1 VSRSVSGE
9 LYDRERSPPIQV
21 AQVPQ
26 LIKAQQDFLVDLITE
41 HKQELEGKLQS
52 KKRRFT
58 NKALEKQFEVNEGF
72 KDLTARA
79 LSALKK
85 NNRSKAKRHLKELRD
100 SLKEHEEDLIIADTS
115 PNGWLAVAKVRGRS
129 DLPEEVRKKLEKA
142 DKEIWRARGYGQ
154 PKRKFGQIQEAGQ
167 GGDIRTR
174 RPQQKL
180 SPEELLH
187 NAAKQVR
194 AGSCSHCRGD
204 NHFYRECPEI
214 WKKVKEA
221 RDERAK
227 GQVAAN

>member
-1 VSRSVSGE
+1 VSRSVSRE
-9 LYDRERSPPIQV
+9 LYAEERSPPLQV

-26 LIKAQQDFLVDLITE
+26 LIKAQQEFLVDLITE
-41 HKQELEGKLQS
+41 HKHEIEGKIQS
-52 KKRRFT
+52 KKRKFAS
-58 NKALEKQFEVNEGF
+58 KALEKQFEVNDSF

-79 LSALKK
+79 LAALKK
-85 NNRSKAKRHLKELRD
+85 NNRSKAKRLLKELRD
-100 SLKEHEEDLIIADTS
+100 SLQEHEEDLIIADTS

-154 PKRKFGQIQEAGQ
+154 PKRKFGAVQEAGQ
-167 GGDIRTR
+167 GSDVRTK
-174 RPQQKL
+174 RPQQKF

-194 AGSCSHCRGD
+194 AGTCSHCRGE
-204 NHFYRECPEI
+204 NHFYRECPDF

-227 GQVAAN
+227 GQVSTN

>member
-1 VSRSVSGE
+1 MSRSVSRE
-9 LYDRERSPPIQV
+9 LYAEERSPPLQV

-26 LIKAQQDFLVDLITE
+26 LIKAQQEFLVDLITE
-41 HKQELEGKLQS
+41 HKHEIEGKIQS
-52 KKRRFT
+52 KRRKFA
-58 NKALEKQFEVNEGF
+58 NKALEKQFEVNDSF

-79 LSALKK
+79 LAALKK
-85 NNRSKAKRHLKELRD
+85 NNRSKAKRLLKELRD
-100 SLKEHEEDLIIADTS
+100 SLQEHEEDLIIADTS

-154 PKRKFGQIQEAGQ
+154 PKRKFGAVQETGQ
-167 GGDIRTR
+167 GGDVRTK
-174 RPQQKL
+174 RPQQKF

-194 AGSCSHCRGD
+194 AGTCSHCRGE
-204 NHFYRECPEI
+204 NHFYRECPDF

-227 GQVAAN
+227 GQVSTN

>member
-1 VSRSVSGE
+1 MSRSVSRE
-9 LYDRERSPPIQV
+9 LYAEERSPPLQV

-26 LIKAQQDFLVDLITE
+26 LIKAQQEFLVDLITE
-41 HKQELEGKLQS
+41 HKHEIEGKIQS
-52 KKRRFT
+52 KKRKFG
-58 NKALEKQFEVNEGF
+58 NKALEKQFEVNDSF

-79 LSALKK
+79 LAALKK
-85 NNRSKAKRHLKELRD
+85 NNRSKAKRLLKELRD
-100 SLKEHEEDLIIADTS
+100 SLQEHEEDLIIADTS

-154 PKRKFGQIQEAGQ
+154 PKRKFGAVQETGQ
-167 GGDIRTR
+167 GGDVRTK
-174 RPQQKL
+174 RPQQKF

-194 AGSCSHCRGD
+194 AGTCSHCRGE
-204 NHFYRECPEI
+204 NHFYRECPDF

-227 GQVAAN
+227 GQVSTN